1 LATLALRGVRKEY
14 GKTVALAGL
23 DLEVADGEFFV
34 LLGPSGA
41 GKTTTLKCVAGL
53 ETPTA
58 GRVEIGGRDV
68 TEVEPN
74 ARRVAMAFENYALYP
89 QETVYDNIAFPLRSK
104 RYYQPPDVAR
114 ALITQ
119 VAGTLGIG
127 HLLERMPRE
136 LSGGQ
141 RQRVALARVM
151 VRPAD
156 VLLLDE
162 PLSHLDAKLRATM
175 RAELKSLGELQHTTS
190 LYVTHDYLEAL
201 ALGDRIAILR
211 DGELV
216 QVGTREDLWRTPVN
230 TFVATAFGQPRINL
244 LRGVIAQ
251 ENGET
256 LFVTEDGVVRISLG
270 RRDLAPGTP
279 VELGLRPRDLV
290 LGEAPGMATLRGQVY
305 VVEPLGRQRE
315 VTVQIGEQR
324 VAVVT
329 PHEDVAVDDLVTI
342 SAPHDRLLLFNAASG
357 ARISAVGDLEP
368 GVTAAEAMAHG

>member
-1 LATLALRGVRKEY
+1 
-14 GKTVALAGL
+14 
-23 DLEVADGEFFV
+23 
-34 LLGPSGA
+34 
-41 GKTTTLKCVAGL
+41 
-53 ETPTA
+53 
-58 GRVEIGGRDV
+58 
-68 TEVEPN
+68 
-74 ARRVAMAFENYALYP
+74 MAFENYALYP

-114 ALITQ
+114 SLITQ

-211 DGELV
+211 EGELV
-216 QVGTREDLWRTPVN
+216 QVGTREELWRAPVN

-244 LRGVIAQ
+244 LRGAIA
-251 ENGET
+251 EDVGEKF
-256 LFVTEDGVVRISLG
+256 FVTEDGVVRIPLG
-270 RRDLAPGTP
+270 KRDLATGTA

-290 LGEAPGMATLRGQVY
+290 LGERSGMATLRGQVY

-315 VTVQIGEQR
+315 VTVQLGEQR

-329 PHEDVAVDDLVTI
+329 PHEDVAVDSLVTI
-342 SAPHDRLLLFNAASG
+342 SAPHDRLLLFNAETG
-357 ARISAVGDLEP
+357 ARISAVGDDA
-368 GVTAAEAMAHG
+368 TSSAAEAVAHG

>member
-211 DGELV
+211 EGELV
-216 QVGTREDLWRTPVN
+216 QVGTREELWRTPVN
-230 TFVATAFGQPRINL
+230 TFVATAFGQPRLNL

-251 ENGET
+251 EDEGA
-256 LFVTEDGVVRISLG
+256 LFTTEDGLVRIPLG
-270 RRDLAPGTP
+270 RRDIAPGTA
-279 VELGLRPRDLV
+279 VELGLRPRDLL
-290 LGEAPGMATLRGQVY
+290 LGEAPGLATLQGQVY

-329 PHEDVAVDDLVTI
+329 PHEDVPLDSLVTI
-342 SAPHDRLLLFNAASG
+342 SAPPDRLLLFNAASG
-357 ARISAVGDLEP
+357 VRISAIGDPEP
-368 GVTAAEAMAHG
+368 GVATAGATAHG